1 MGWKNG
7 LKKTLET
14 ARFKGCSIICILRK
28 NRPTDYPTELSV
40 FLLIYFLMAS
50 SVLTYI
56 PAL

>member
-7 LKKTLET
+7 LKKPPET
-14 ARFKGCSIICILRK
+14 ACFKGCRINCILRK
-28 NRPTDYPTELSV
+28 NRPTDYPTELSAL
-40 FLLIYFLMAS
+40 LLIYFLMAA